1 METEMKIVVLDRS
14 SVGED
19 VSVAPFEKYG
29 EVVLYSNTTANE
41 APERVRDADIIVVN
55 KTPMN
60 EATLSGAARVRLIC
74 EFATGY
80 DNIDLDYCR
89 SRGITVVNVRNYSTA
104 VVAQH
109 TFAMALYLLEK
120 LRYYDDYVKNGVY
133 ASQSGFS
140 HFGMTFGELEG
151 KTWGIVGM
159 GNIGRRVAAI
169 AQAFGCRVIFY
180 SASGRS
186 TCTDYEQV
194 DFDTLLARSDV
205 LSLHCP
211 LSDRTR
217 GLIDLAALKKM
228 KPSAILINVARGP
241 VVKEADLCTALS
253 ENLIAAAGLDVLEK
267 EPMVSDSPFLEFQ
280 DSSRLII
287 TPPMAWASLEARTR
301 VVTETCKNIEGF
313 LAGEARNV
321 VS

>member
-1 METEMKIVVLDRS
+1 
-14 SVGED
+14 
-19 VSVAPFEKYG
+19 
-29 EVVLYSNTTANE
+29 
-41 APERVRDADIIVVN
+41 
-55 KTPMN
+55 MN

-211 LSDRTR
+211 LTPENYHLLNEAAFDQMKNGVMIVNTRT
-217 GLIDLAALKKM
+217 L
-228 KPSAILINVARGP
+228 
-241 VVKEADLCTALS
+241 T
-253 ENLIAAAGLDVLEK
+253 
-267 EPMVSDSPFLEFQ
+267 
-280 DSSRLII
+280 
-287 TPPMAWASLEARTR
+287 SLWK
-301 VVTETCKNIEGF
+301 V
-313 LAGEARNV
+313 
-321 VS
+321 

>member
-287 TPPMAWASLEARTR
+287 TPHMAWASLEARTR

>member
-29 EVVLYSNTTANE
+29 EVVLYSNTVAAE
-41 APERVRDADIIVVN
+41 AAERVKDADIIVVN

-60 EATLSGAARVRLIC
+60 ETTLSGASRVRLIC
-74 EFATGY
+74 EFATGF

-133 ASQSGFS
+133 ASQSSFS
-140 HFGMTFGELEG
+140 HFGMTFGELDG

-159 GNIGRRVAAI
+159 GNIGRKVASI

-180 SASGRS
+180 SASGKS

-194 DFDTLLARSDV
+194 DFDTLLSESDI
-205 LSLHCP
+205 LSIHAP
-211 LSDRTR
+211 LNEFTENLMNATAFR
-217 GLIDLAALKKM
+217 KM
-228 KPSAILINVARGP
+228 KSSSILLNLGRGP
-241 VVKEADLCTALS
+241 IVNEADLTQALNS
-253 ENLIAAAGLDVLEK
+253 GEIRAAGLDVLSA
-267 EPMVSDSPFLEFQ
+267 EPMAQ
-280 DSSRLII
+280 DNPLFEVEDKSRLLI
-287 TPPMAWASLEARTR
+287 TPHVAWAAIEARQR
-301 VVTETCKNIEGF
+301 LMKIVAEHIKEYLGR
-313 LAGEARNV
+313 A
-321 VS
+321 

>member
-29 EVVLYSNTTANE
+29 EVVLYSNTVAAE
-41 APERVRDADIIVVN
+41 AAERVKDADIIVVN

-60 EATLSGAARVRLIC
+60 ETTLSGASRVRLIC
-74 EFATGY
+74 EFATGF

-133 ASQSGFS
+133 ASQSSFS
-140 HFGMTFGELEG
+140 HFGMTFGELDG

-159 GNIGRRVAAI
+159 GNIGRKVASI

-180 SASGRS
+180 SASGKS

-194 DFDTLLARSDV
+194 DFDTCWP
-205 LSLHCP
+205 SLTCF
-211 LSDRTR
+211 
-217 GLIDLAALKKM
+217 
-228 KPSAILINVARGP
+228 
-241 VVKEADLCTALS
+241 LCT
-253 ENLIAAAGLDVLEK
+253 V
-267 EPMVSDSPFLEFQ
+267 
-280 DSSRLII
+280 R
-287 TPPMAWASLEARTR
+287 
-301 VVTETCKNIEGF
+301 
-313 LAGEARNV
+313 
-321 VS
+321 